1 MVFHPYQSKDTKTTG
16 WPYTKSSISTDISHE
31 TFTPDKTITLT
42 SSSFSDSHTTQ
53 SEKEPLS
60 TPVAAST
67 LITERASTSPTSI
80 SWVTSKVSTIGKQE
94 ELTTYHYLTISSQL
108 TTVAFSQTHWTQG
121 TENTGGIL
129 VSSTSSN
136 MTQTF
141 KTVMSVSPSS
151 KL

>member
-1 MVFHPYQSKDTKTTG
+1 MT
-16 WPYTKSSISTDISHE
+16 
-31 TFTPDKTITLT
+31 
-42 SSSFSDSHTTQ
+42 HTTQ

-80 SWVTSKVSTIGKQE
+80 SWVTSKVSKIGKQE
-94 ELTTYHYLTISSQL
+94 ELTTYRYLSTSQL

-121 TENTGGIL
+121 TETTGGIL
-129 VSSTSSN
+129 VSSISSS

-141 KTVMSVSPSS
+141 KTVRSVSPSS